1 MTRSIDG
8 IRAYMVSG
16 LLAAGLLGCAWPA
29 RSQPPLDLLMDRIV
43 QRNAIGDAVA
53 LSKWDSGKPVLDQAR
68 EAAVLQSVR
77 DQAPAHGLDA
87 DDAARFFGAQIE
99 ANKSVQYALL
109 SHWHERGHAP
119 NTARPD
125 LTALRARLDQLQ
137 GELLDALADVAST
150 RSAPDC
156 PASTARAAAH
166 YAEQWQLDAL
176 HRAALV
182 RGLGDFCH

>member
-1 MTRSIDG
+1 MARSIDG
-8 IRAYMVSG
+8 IRAYIVTG
-16 LLAAGLLGCAWPA
+16 LLAAGLLGCALPA

-68 EAAVLQSVR
+68 EAAVLQRVR
-77 DQAPAHGLDA
+77 DQAPAHRLDA
-87 DDAARFFGAQIE
+87 DDAARFFGEQIE

-109 SHWHERGHAP
+109 NRWHERGRAP
-119 NTARPD
+119 DTARPD
-125 LTALRARLDQLQ
+125 LAALRTRLDQLQ
-137 GELLDALADVAST
+137 GELLDALADVASA

-156 PASTARAAAH
+156 PASTARAASH
-166 YAEQWQLDAL
+166 YAKQWQLDAL
-176 HRAALV
+176 HHAALV